1 MGTTI
6 RPALGRL
13 DFDLVAASGHFRRGD
28 ANDDAQLDLSDPVMI
43 LGCKFLGE
51 ACPTCRDAGDANDDG
66 VLDISDAILLLNHL
80 FTGGVPPAAPGAR
93 RCGADPSAD
102 AIPACVY
109 TSC

>member
-6 RPALGRL
+6 LPALGRC
-13 DFDLVAASGHFRRGD
+13 DFEVVAVAGTFRRGD
-28 ANDDAQLDLSDPVMI
+28 PNDDAQTDLSDPVMI

-66 VLDISDAILLLNHL
+66 MLDISDAVFLLNFL
-80 FTGGVPPAAPGAR
+80 FLGGPVPYFPGTVL
-93 RCGADPSAD
+93 CGPDPTSD
-102 AIPACVY
+102 ALPECAY